1 MSNISIRSARTE
13 PEAPRQAAIPRQ
25 PQQSRQPDRASPDHP
40 AAAGLTR
47 TLVLALGTFA
57 VGTDAFVL
65 AGFLPDVATSLHSST
80 AGAGQAVTVFA
91 AAYAI
96 ASPVVAT
103 LTARFPRRVLLV
115 AALLVLAAAN
125 AASALAPSLPFL
137 LASRVLAAAG
147 AAGYTPTAGAV
158 SAALVRPEMRGRA
171 LAVVVGGLT
180 VATALG
186 VPLGDAV
193 GSVMGWRAALGLVAA
208 LCLLT
213 AIAAAALMP
222 TLPGSAPVPIATR
235 LAALRRPGVAAV
247 LPLTVL
253 GMAAAY
259 TVYAYAI
266 PALHA
271 LGIADGATAWI
282 LSAYGVGAVA
292 GNLAA
297 GIAADRLGPTRVLAA
312 GYTLM
317 AASMAAFALLA
328 ATGVRAPLLVALI
341 AVAWGA
347 STWCQTPPQQHR
359 LFSAAP
365 TEAPLLMALN
375 ASSIYVGIGIGTA
388 AGGLLVA
395 SGAAQMFTV
404 AAVVAALALGWLFV
418 TVPSRGDRPIPH
430 APDRRDA

>member
-1 MSNISIRSARTE
+1 MSSISIQREGSAQQHQSGSRD
-13 PEAPRQAAIPRQ
+13 Q
-25 PQQSRQPDRASPDHP
+25 PSS
-40 AAAGLTR
+40 AGLGR
-47 TLVLALGTFA
+47 TLIPALGTFA

-65 AGFLPDVATSLHSST
+65 AGFLPDVARSLHTST
-80 AGAGQAVTVFA
+80 ASAGQAITVFA

-103 LTARFPRRVLLV
+103 LTARFPRRLLLV
-115 AALLVLAAAN
+115 AALVVLAAAN
-125 AASALAPSLPFL
+125 AASALAPNLPFL
-137 LASRVLAAAG
+137 LATRVLAAAG

-158 SAALVRPEMRGRA
+158 SAALVRPELRGRA
-171 LAVVVGGLT
+171 LSVVVAGLT
-180 VATALG
+180 AATALG

-213 AIAAAALMP
+213 AFAAAALMP
-222 TLPGSAPVPIATR
+222 TLPGSAPVPLSAR

-247 LPLTVL
+247 LPLTAL

-282 LSAYGVGAVA
+282 LAAYGLGAVA

-317 AASMAAFALLA
+317 AASMAAFAVLA
-328 ATGVRAPLLVALI
+328 ATGVHAPLLVALL
-341 AVAWGA
+341 AVTWGA

-365 TEAPLLMALN
+365 AEAPLLMALN
-375 ASSIYVGIGIGTA
+375 ASAIYVGIGIGTA

-395 SGAAQMFTV
+395 SGAARMFTV
-404 AAVVAALALGWLFV
+404 AAMAACGALGWLAATGRFG
-418 TVPSRGDRPIPH
+418 SRRWSTL
-430 APDRRDA
+430 AE

>member
-1 MSNISIRSARTE
+1 MSSVSIRSAE
-13 PEAPRQAAIPRQ
+13 D
-25 PQQSRQPDRASPDHP
+25 SSASIASSGGGGDG
-40 AAAGLTR
+40 GLGR

-65 AGFLPDVATSLHSST
+65 AGFLPDVAASLHTST
-80 AGAGQAVTVFA
+80 ASAGQAVTVFA
-91 AAYAI
+91 AAYAV

-103 LTARFPRRVLLV
+103 LTARFPRRLLLV
-115 AALLVLAAAN
+115 AALIVLAAAN
-125 AASALAPSLPFL
+125 AASALAPNLPLL
-137 LASRVLAAAG
+137 LAARVLAAAG

-158 SAALVRPEMRGRA
+158 TAALVRPEMRGRA

-186 VPLGDAV
+186 VPLGDAA
-193 GSVMGWRAALGLVAA
+193 GAVMGWRAALGLVAA

-213 AIAAAALMP
+213 AIAAAVLMP
-222 TLPGSAPVPIATR
+222 TLPGSAPVPLAAR
-235 LAALRRPGVAAV
+235 LAALRRPGVASV

-282 LSAYGVGAVA
+282 LAAYGAGAIL

-297 GIAADRLGPTRVLAA
+297 GIAADRLGPTRVLVV
-312 GYTLM
+312 GYALM
-317 AASMAAFALLA
+317 AMTLATFAVLA
-328 ATGVRAPLLVALI
+328 VAKVHAPALVAVLAI
-341 AVAWGA
+341 TWGA

-365 TEAPLLMALN
+365 SEAPLLMALN
-375 ASSIYVGIGIGTA
+375 ASAIYVGIGIGTA

-395 SGAAQMFTV
+395 SGAAWMFTIAAIV
-404 AAVVAALALGWLFV
+404 ACLALGWLAA
-418 TVPSRGDRPIPH
+418 TATATGH
-430 APDRRDA
+430 KATRRWSTLAR

>member
-1 MSNISIRSARTE
+1 MSSISIPREDSAE
-13 PEAPRQAAIPRQ
+13 QQRQGSQDKP
-25 PQQSRQPDRASPDHP
+25 SSG
-40 AAAGLTR
+40 GLGR
-47 TLVLALGTFA
+47 TLILALGTFA

-65 AGFLPDVATSLHSST
+65 AGFLPDVAKSLHTST

-91 AAYAI
+91 AAYAV

-103 LTARFPRRVLLV
+103 LTARFPRRLLLV
-115 AALLVLAAAN
+115 AALVVLAAAN
-125 AASALAPSLPFL
+125 AASALAPNLPFL
-137 LASRVLAAAG
+137 LAARVLAAAG

-171 LAVVVGGLT
+171 LSVVVAGLT

-193 GSVMGWRAALGLVAA
+193 GSVMGWRAALGLVAG

-222 TLPGSAPVPIATR
+222 TLPGSAPVPLAAR
-235 LAALRRPGVAAV
+235 VAALRRPGVATV
-247 LPLTVL
+247 LPLTAL

-297 GIAADRLGPTRVLAA
+297 GIAADRLGPTRVLVA

-317 AASMAAFALLA
+317 AASMAAFAVLA
-328 ATGVRAPLLVALI
+328 ATGVHAPLLVVLL
-341 AVAWGA
+341 AVVWGA

-365 TEAPLLMALN
+365 AEAPLLMALN
-375 ASSIYVGIGIGTA
+375 ASAIYVGIGIGTA

-395 SGAAQMFTV
+395 SGAAKMFTV
-404 AAVVAALALGWLFV
+404 AALVACGALGWLAA
-418 TVPSRGDRPIPH
+418 TGRSRG
-430 APDRRDA
+430 RRWSTLAE

>member
-1 MSNISIRSARTE
+1 MSNISIPIDSSEEHTE
-13 PEAPRQAAIPRQ
+13 RDVSGNRI
-25 PQQSRQPDRASPDHP
+25 
-40 AAAGLTR
+40 GR
-47 TLVLALGTFA
+47 TLILALGTFA

-65 AGFLPDVATSLHSST
+65 AGFLPDVAASLHTST
-80 AGAGQAVTVFA
+80 ASAGQAVTVFA
-91 AAYAI
+91 AAYAL

-103 LTARFPRRVLLV
+103 LTARLPRRALLV
-115 AALLVLAAAN
+115 AALIVLAAAN
-125 AASALAPSLPFL
+125 AACALAPNLPFL
-137 LASRVLAAAG
+137 LAARVLAAAG

-158 SAALVRPEMRGRA
+158 SAALVRPELRGRA

-193 GSVMGWRAALGLVAA
+193 GSVMGWRAALGLVAGLCFITA
-208 LCLLT
+208 L
-213 AIAAAALMP
+213 AAAALMP
-222 TLPGSAPVPIATR
+222 TLPGANPVPLSKR

-271 LGIADGATAWI
+271 LGMGGSATAW
-282 LSAYGVGAVA
+282 LLAAYGVGAVA

-297 GIAADRLGPTRVLAA
+297 GVAADRVGPVRVLIV
-312 GYTLM
+312 GYAVM
-317 AASMAAFALLA
+317 GASMAALALLA
-328 ATGVRAPLLVALI
+328 ATNTHAPILVAAL

-359 LFSAAP
+359 LFTAAP
-365 TEAPLLMALN
+365 AEAPLLMALN
-375 ASSIYVGIGIGTA
+375 ASAIYVGIGIGTA
-388 AGGLLVA
+388 TGGLLVA
-395 SGAAQMFTV
+395 SGATRMFTT
-404 AAVVAALALGWLFV
+404 AALVACGALVWLAL
-418 TVPSRGDRPIPH
+418 TARAAQQNNRQEHDN
-430 APDRRDA
+430 

>member
-1 MSNISIRSARTE
+1 MSSISIPREDSAEQQRQGNRDE
-13 PEAPRQAAIPRQ
+13 P
-25 PQQSRQPDRASPDHP
+25 SSG
-40 AAAGLTR
+40 GLGR
-47 TLVLALGTFA
+47 TLILALGTFA

-65 AGFLPDVATSLHSST
+65 AGFLPDVAKSLHTST

-91 AAYAI
+91 AAYAV

-103 LTARFPRRVLLV
+103 LTARFPRRLLLV
-115 AALLVLAAAN
+115 AALVVLAAAN
-125 AASALAPSLPFL
+125 AASALAPNLPFL
-137 LASRVLAAAG
+137 LAARVLAAAG

-171 LAVVVGGLT
+171 LSVVVAGLT

-193 GSVMGWRAALGLVAA
+193 GSVMGWRAALGLVAG

-222 TLPGSAPVPIATR
+222 TLPGSAPVPLAAR
-235 LAALRRPGVAAV
+235 VAALRRPGVATV
-247 LPLTVL
+247 LPLTAL

-271 LGIADGATAWI
+271 IGIGDGATAWI

-317 AASMAAFALLA
+317 AASMAAFAVLA
-328 ATGVRAPLLVALI
+328 ATGVHAPLLVVLL
-341 AVAWGA
+341 AVVWGA

-365 TEAPLLMALN
+365 AEAPLLMALN
-375 ASSIYVGIGIGTA
+375 ASAIYVGIGIGTA
-388 AGGLLVA
+388 AGGLLVT
-395 SGAAQMFTV
+395 SGAAKMFTV
-404 AAVVAALALGWLFV
+404 AALVACGALGWLAA
-418 TVPSRGDRPIPH
+418 TGRSRG
-430 APDRRDA
+430 RRWSTLAE

>member
-1 MSNISIRSARTE
+1 MSSVSISLGGRDRE
-13 PEAPRQAAIPRQ
+13 RDQEREQHLQRQGQRPG
-25 PQQSRQPDRASPDHP
+25 
-40 AAAGLTR
+40 GLGR
-47 TLVLALGTFA
+47 TLILALGTFA

-65 AGFLPDVATSLHSST
+65 AGFLPDVAASLHTST
-80 AGAGQAVTVFA
+80 ASAGQAVTVFA

-115 AALLVLAAAN
+115 AALAVLAAAN
-125 AASALAPSLPFL
+125 AASALAPNLPLL

-171 LAVVVGGLT
+171 LSVVVGGLT

-193 GSVMGWRAALGLVAA
+193 GSVMGWRAALGLVAG
-208 LCLLT
+208 LCLGT

-222 TLPGSAPVPIATR
+222 KLAGSAPVPMSAR
-235 LAALRRPGVAAV
+235 LAALRRPGVATV

-259 TVYAYAI
+259 TVYAFAI

-271 LGIADGATAWI
+271 LGIAHGATAWI
-282 LSAYGVGAVA
+282 LSAYGVGAIA

-297 GIAADRLGPTRVLAA
+297 GVAADRLGPTRVLTA
-312 GYTLM
+312 GYALM
-317 AASMAAFALLA
+317 VVSLAALALLA
-328 ATGVRAPLLVALI
+328 ATGVHAPLLVTVLAI
-341 AVAWGA
+341 AWGA

-359 LFSAAP
+359 LFTAAP
-365 TEAPLLMALN
+365 AEAPLLMALN
-375 ASSIYVGIGIGTA
+375 ASAIYVGLGIGTA

-395 SGAAQMFTV
+395 SGVAWMFTV
-404 AAVVAALALGWLFV
+404 AAMVACVALVWLGV
-418 TVPSRGDRPIPH
+418 T
-430 APDRRDA
+430 RRWSTLAG

>member
-1 MSNISIRSARTE
+1 MSSVSIRSTEGSRAR
-13 PEAPRQAAIPRQ
+13 I
-25 PQQSRQPDRASPDHP
+25 ASSGGGGDG
-40 AAAGLTR
+40 GLGR

-65 AGFLPDVATSLHSST
+65 AGFLPDVAVSLHTST
-80 AGAGQAVTVFA
+80 ASAGQAVTVFA
-91 AAYAI
+91 AAYAV

-103 LTARFPRRVLLV
+103 LTARFPRRLLLV
-115 AALLVLAAAN
+115 AALVVLAAAN
-125 AASALAPSLPFL
+125 AASALAPNLPLL
-137 LASRVLAAAG
+137 LAARVLAAAG

-158 SAALVRPEMRGRA
+158 TAALVRPEMRGRA

-186 VPLGDAV
+186 VPLGDAA
-193 GSVMGWRAALGLVAA
+193 GAVMGWRAALGLVAG

-213 AIAAAALMP
+213 ASAAAVLMP
-222 TLPGSAPVPIATR
+222 TLPGSAPVPLAAR
-235 LAALRRPGVAAV
+235 LAALRRPGVASV

-282 LSAYGVGAVA
+282 LAAYGAGAIV

-297 GIAADRLGPTRVLAA
+297 GIAADRLGPTRVLVV
-312 GYTLM
+312 GYALM
-317 AASMAAFALLA
+317 AATLATFAVLA
-328 ATGVRAPLLVALI
+328 AAKVHAPALVAVLAI
-341 AVAWGA
+341 TWGA

-365 TEAPLLMALN
+365 SEAPLLMALN
-375 ASSIYVGIGIGTA
+375 ASAIYVGIGIGTA
-388 AGGLLVA
+388 AGGLLVS
-395 SGAAQMFTV
+395 SGAAWMFTV
-404 AAVVAALALGWLFV
+404 AAIVACLALGWLAA
-418 TVPSRGDRPIPH
+418 TATATASATATGHQASRRWSTL
-430 APDRRDA
+430 AR

>member
-1 MSNISIRSARTE
+1 MSGISISRIGSSIADPEHEDHRHRT
-13 PEAPRQAAIPRQ
+13 
-25 PQQSRQPDRASPDHP
+25 SG
-40 AAAGLTR
+40 GLGR

-57 VGTDAFVL
+57 VGTDAFIL
-65 AGFLPDVATSLHSST
+65 AGFLPDVATSLHTST
-80 AGAGQAVTVFA
+80 ASAGQAVTVFA

-103 LTARFPRRVLLV
+103 LTARFPRRLLLV
-115 AALLVLAAAN
+115 GALIVLALAN
-125 AASALAPSLPFL
+125 AASALAPNLPLL

-158 SAALVRPEMRGRA
+158 SAALVRPELRARA
-171 LAVVVGGLT
+171 LSVVVAGLT

-186 VPLGDAV
+186 VPLGDAI
-193 GSVMGWRAALGLVAA
+193 GSVMGWRAALGLVAG
-208 LCLLT
+208 LCLVT
-213 AIAAAALMP
+213 ALAAGALMP
-222 TLPGSAPVPIATR
+222 ALPGSAPVPLSAR
-235 LAALRRPGVAAV
+235 LAALRRPGVATV

-271 LGIADGATAWI
+271 LGIAHGATAWM
-282 LSAYGVGAVA
+282 LSAYGLGAVA

-317 AASMAAFALLA
+317 VASMAAFALLA
-328 ATGVRAPLLVALI
+328 ATGVHAPILI
-341 AVAWGA
+341 AVLAVAWGA

-365 TEAPLLMALN
+365 AEAPLLMALN
-375 ASSIYVGIGIGTA
+375 ASAIYVGLGAGTA

-395 SGAAQMFTV
+395 AGAATMFTV
-404 AAVVAALALGWLFV
+404 AAVVACLALIWLGV
-418 TVPSRGDRPIPH
+418 TARWSTLPG
-430 APDRRDA
+430 